1 MLIFEFSKTNCPTQ
15 LWGGRNMILR
25 TQLST
30 WVGAFSI
37 HFKDLLILNRLT
49 VKTYRLLDVTREI
62 DEGPYSNSTVVARNG
77 YFTLIKKL
85 FATLC
90 DIFRSH
96 TWFSGLFVTSV
107 AEKYFAVNA
116 KKYFAVNAVDL
127 GSDVCSWRRY
137 RIPSISRD
145 TSETPL
151 MRIDHDM
158 VCRLKV
164 ETYVIKSFA
173 NI

>member
-37 HFKDLLILNRLT
+37 HFKDLLISNRLT

-127 GSDVCSWRRY
+127 GSDVCRWRRY
-137 RIPSISRD
+137 CIPFISRD

-151 MRIDHDM
+151 MRIDHDYG
-158 VCRLKV
+158 V
-164 ETYVIKSFA
+164 EAKSGDMCDKKFC
-173 NI
+173 